1 MYLRK
6 VHPVMRIPSVVL
18 LLTALVAV
26 AGTPAAAQKSPPG
39 QKGSAAQKEPT
50 PPPPPPSG
58 IQEPVTREVA
68 ALPSFARLV
77 ESVKSAVVNVDV
89 QTRVSRRSMGSER
102 MGPDLFEHFF
112 GGPRGGGRGEQIR
125 PSAGSGFIVEPRG
138 LILTNNHVVE
148 NAVNIRVTLDDGR
161 SFGASV
167 VGRDPLTDVALIRVD
182 GEVNDLPTVKLGD
195 SDAMKVGDWVVAIGN
210 PFGLSSSVSAGIV
223 SATARNIRITR
234 YDELIQTD
242 AAINPGNSGGPLF
255 NMKGE
260 VIGINTAIVGGGTGI
275 GFAVPSNLVKALMPQ
290 LQQAGRVTRGYLGVA
305 IQDLTPNLGQALGM
319 PADQRGGAV
328 VIDVTPDG
336 PAANVLKPDDVVVAI
351 NGQAVDSQH
360 ALTRLVAMVQPGR
373 EVTLRIWREGKQQ
386 DVRLKLGTRPD
397 FEGNFKDDG
406 NAKPAQS
413 EQQQRIGIAFGDMD
427 PRFAQGTGLPAQGA
441 LVQEVRPGSPAERA
455 ELRPGMV
462 VVEAGGRP
470 VKTAK
475 DLEAA
480 IRGAKSGSVLLLRV
494 QDENGKYLRAL
505 QVP

>member
-6 VHPVMRIPSVVL
+6 VHPVMRIPHLVL
-18 LLTALVAV
+18 LLTTLALHA
-26 AGTPAAAQKSPPG
+26 PAFAQKGTS
-39 QKGSAAQKEPT
+39 PT
-50 PPPPPPSG
+50 PPPPPPAG

-68 ALPSFARLV
+68 ALPSFANLV

-89 QTRVSRRSMGSER
+89 QTRVRGRGRGPVGSER

-112 GGPRGGGRGEQIR
+112 GGPRGRGGEVIR
-125 PSAGSGFIVEPRG
+125 PSAGSGFIVDPRG

-148 NAVNIRVTLDDGR
+148 NAVNIRVTLEDGR
-161 SFGASV
+161 SYGAKV
-167 VGRDPLTDVALIRVD
+167 VGRDPLTDVALIRAD
-182 GEVNDLPTVKLGD
+182 GDVNDLPTVKLGD

-210 PFGLSSSVSAGIV
+210 PFGLSSSVSAGII
-223 SATARNIRITR
+223 SATARNVRITR

-290 LQQAGRVTRGYLGVA
+290 LEKSGRVTRGYLGVQ
-305 IQDLTPNLGQALGM
+305 IQDLTANLGQALGM

-328 VIDVTPDG
+328 VIDVTQDG
-336 PAANVLKPDDVVVAI
+336 PAQNVLRADDVIVGI

-360 ALTRLVAMVQPGR
+360 TLTRLVAMIPPGR
-373 EVTLRIWREGKQQ
+373 EVTLRVWREGKPRE
-386 DVRLKLGTRPD
+386 VKLKLGTRPD
-397 FEGNFKDDG
+397 FEGNFKDEGTGAVQD
-406 NAKPAQS
+406 
-413 EQQQRIGIAFGDMD
+413 ERQQRIGIAFGDMD
-427 PRFAQGTGLPAQGA
+427 PRYAQGTGLPAQGA
-441 LVQEVRPGSPAERA
+441 LLQEVRPGTPAERA

-470 VKTAK
+470 VRSAK

-505 QVP
+505 QIP